1 MAARSTIERTVADA
15 DPLEALIG
23 GVARGDQRALAR
35 LYSATS
41 AKLFGIAMRILRR
54 RDWAEDVL
62 QEAFVRVWHRA
73 GDYRAAKGAPM
84 AWLTTIVR
92 NRAIDRLRADRGDIA
107 LDEVTERANWTDDGG
122 SPEDLAVASADAR
135 ELARCLEQL
144 RPAQRDCIVLA
155 YRDGYTHEE
164 LARRVER
171 PLGTVKSWIRRGLAE
186 LKDCLER

>member
-1 MAARSTIERTVADA
+1 MIERALT
-15 DPLEALIG
+15 DPDSLETLIS
-23 GVARGDQRALAR
+23 GVARGDQQALAR

-41 AKLFGIAMRILRR
+41 AKLFGVALRILRR

-62 QEAFVRVWHRA
+62 QEAFLRIWHRA
-73 GDYRAAKGAPM
+73 GDYRAARGAPM

-92 NRAIDRLRADRGDIA
+92 NRAIDRLRADRGDVA
-107 LDEVTERANWTDDGG
+107 LDEVTERASWADDGG

-164 LARRVER
+164 LACRVER
-171 PLGTVKSWIRRGLAE
+171 PLGTVKSWIRRGLAQ